1 MENPV
6 IPGGY
11 TLLSRRILESAIW
24 SKPPL
29 YLKVWIYLLSRAQH
43 TDYKG
48 LKRGQLW
55 TSIPEL
61 QDAMSYKVGFRTE
74 KPTKKQ
80 IWSAL
85 EWLRNPSGNSDARFP
100 CEQSVNETVMEPMIE
115 TTKGTHGILVNIV
128 NYAVY
133 QDPKNY
139 ESNNEGT
146 TEGTLKGTRRERQ
159 GNNINKNDKNDKN
172 DKYSRQVYDLLNYWN
187 EQNIVVHQET
197 DNTLRQI
204 EKGLKN
210 FSFDEIKTAIDRYVT
225 IYRDSDYYYKHKWTL
240 PKFLTQ
246 RNGVPD
252 FLDEGIRWVNYQD
265 QAPQQETSRSK
276 PLEFY

>member
-1 MENPV
+1 METPV

-80 IWSAL
+80 IWSAF
-85 EWLRNPSGNSDARFP
+85 RMA
-100 CEQSVNETVMEPMIE
+100 Q
-115 TTKGTHGILVNIV
+115 
-128 NYAVY
+128 
-133 QDPKNY
+133 
-139 ESNNEGT
+139 ESFG
-146 TEGTLKGTRRERQ
+146 KQ
-159 GNNINKNDKNDKN
+159 
-172 DKYSRQVYDLLNYWN
+172 
-187 EQNIVVHQET
+187 
-197 DNTLRQI
+197 
-204 EKGLKN
+204 
-210 FSFDEIKTAIDRYVT
+210 
-225 IYRDSDYYYKHKWTL
+225 
-240 PKFLTQ
+240 
-246 RNGVPD
+246 
-252 FLDEGIRWVNYQD
+252 
-265 QAPQQETSRSK
+265 
-276 PLEFY
+276 